1 MRFSVSSTDLLKKL
15 QIAGG
20 AIESN
25 PVQPLLEDFLFGLSG
40 NTLTVTATNLET
52 SIILEQPVTGEEDGI
67 IAVPARILMDT
78 LKALPD
84 QPITFDVDEE
94 SHWIEITSAFGKYRL
109 AGDKAADYPEI
120 PVVDEEN
127 SMEIKSDILIKA
139 VNNTLIAAS
148 DDELRLA
155 MTGVYF
161 QIDFNK
167 IIFVAT
173 DAHKLVKYT
182 YDGIDVDF
190 AKSFIVPK
198 KGLSLLRNGLQ
209 GEKKMVNLSFNDA
222 NVFFQFDHI
231 QFICRLV
238 DAKFPN
244 YNMVI
249 PVDNTNVLTIGKKD
263 IQHSLRRISIYS
275 NKSTNQVVFNLN
287 ESSLTMSAQ
296 DLDFSNEATEQLP
309 CKYDGEPMTIGFNAK
324 FFLELLQI
332 LTVPEIKLELSDPT
346 KACLLL
352 PVEDE
357 PGEELMML
365 VMPVM
370 MGN

>member
-1 MRFSVSSTDLLKKL
+1 MRFSVSSTDLLRKL

-25 PVQPLLEDFLFGLSG
+25 PVQPLLEDFLFDLDA
-40 NTLTVTATNLET
+40 NVLTVTATNLET
-52 SIILEQPVTGEEDGI
+52 SIILEQEVSGEESGSV
-67 IAVPARILMDT
+67 AVPAKILMDT

-84 QPITFDVDEE
+84 QPITFDVEE
-94 SHWIEITSAFGKYRL
+94 DTNWIEITSAFGKYKL
-109 AGDKAADYPEI
+109 AGDKPEDYPEI
-120 PVVDEEN
+120 PVVDQEN
-127 SMEIKSDILIKA
+127 SLELESDVLIKA
-139 VNNTLIAAS
+139 INNTIIAAS

-155 MTGVYF
+155 MTGVFF

-167 IIFVAT
+167 IVFVAT
-173 DAHKLVKYT
+173 DAHKLVKFT
-182 YDGIDVDF
+182 YQGLNLDF
-190 AKSFIVPK
+190 SRSFIVPK
-198 KGLSLLRNGLQ
+198 KGLSLLKNGLQ
-209 GEKKMVNLSFNDA
+209 GGKKKVIMSFNDA
-222 NVFFQFDHI
+222 NVFFQIDHVK
-231 QFICRLV
+231 FICRLV

-249 PVDNTNVLTIGKKD
+249 PVDNPNHLIIGKKD
-263 IQHSLRRISIYS
+263 IQNSLKRISIYS

-309 CKYDGEPMTIGFNAK
+309 CKYDGDPMTIGFNAK

-332 LTVPEIKLELSDPT
+332 LNVSEIKLELSDPT

-352 PVEDE
+352 PTENKENED
-357 PGEELMML
+357 LMML

-370 MGN
+370 MGA

>member
-1 MRFSVSSTDLLKKL
+1 MRFSVSSTDLLRKL

-25 PVQPLLEDFLFGLSG
+25 PVQPLLEDFLFDLSE
-40 NTLTVTATNLET
+40 NKLIVTATNLET
-52 SIILEQPVTGEEDGI
+52 SIILDLDVIGEENGTV
-67 IAVPARILMDT
+67 AVPAKILIDT

-84 QPITFDVDEE
+84 QPISFDVEE
-94 SHWIEITSAFGKYRL
+94 DTNWIEITSAFGKYKL
-109 AGDKAADYPEI
+109 AGDKAEDYPEI
-120 PVVDEEN
+120 PVIDQEN
-127 SMEIKSDILIKA
+127 SLELSSDVLIKA
-139 VNNTLIAAS
+139 INNTIIAAS

-155 MTGVYF
+155 MTGVFF
-161 QIDFNK
+161 QIDYNR
-167 IIFVAT
+167 IVFVAT

-182 YDGIDVDF
+182 YSGIEVGF
-190 AKSFIVPK
+190 STSFIVPK
-198 KGLSLLRNGLQ
+198 KGLGLLKNGLHGGKQ
-209 GEKKMVNLSFNDA
+209 QVTISYTDA
-222 NVFFQFDHI
+222 NVFFHFDNVK
-231 QFICRLV
+231 FICRLV

-249 PVDNTNVLTIGKKD
+249 PVDNPNELLIGKKD
-263 IQHSLRRISIYS
+263 IQNSLKRISIYS

-309 CKYDGEPMTIGFNAK
+309 CKYTGDPMTIGFNAK
-324 FFLELLQI
+324 FFLELLNI
-332 LTVPEIKLELSDPT
+332 LNVSEIKLELSDPT

-352 PVEDE
+352 PVEIPE
-357 PGEELMML
+357 NEELMML

>member
-1 MRFSVSSTDLLKKL
+1 MRFSVSSTDLLRKL

-20 AIESN
+20 AIDSN
-25 PVQPLLEDFLFGLSG
+25 PVQPLLEDFLFKLDG
-40 NTLTVTATNLET
+40 NNLVVSATNLET
-52 SIILEQPVTGEEDGI
+52 SIILEQDVTGEANGAV
-67 IAVPARILMDT
+67 AVPAKILMDT
-78 LKALPD
+78 LKGLPE
-84 QPITFDVDEE
+84 QPITFNSEE
-94 SHWIEITSAFGKYRL
+94 DNNWIEITSAFGKYKL
-109 AGDKAADYPEI
+109 AGDDPTDFPPI
-120 PVVDEEN
+120 PDMDPEN
-127 SMEIKSDILIKA
+127 SLVINSHILVRAI
-139 VNNTLIAAS
+139 NNTIIAAS
-148 DDELRLA
+148 DDELRLS

-161 QIDFNK
+161 QIDYNK
-167 IIFVAT
+167 IVFVAT

-182 YDGIDVDF
+182 YSGINVDF
-190 AKSFIVPK
+190 TKSFIVPK
-198 KGLSLLRNGLQ
+198 KGLSLLKNGLQ
-209 GEKKMVNLSFNDA
+209 GDHEVNLSFTDD
-222 NVFFQFDHI
+222 NVFFEYDNVRI
-231 QFICRLV
+231 ICRLI

-249 PVDNTNVLTIGKKD
+249 PVDNPNELLIGKKD
-263 IQHSLRRISIYS
+263 IQNSLKRISIYS

-309 CKYDGEPMTIGFNAK
+309 CKYVGEPMTIGFNAK

-332 LTVPEIKLELSDPT
+332 LQVPEIRLELSDPT

-352 PVEDE
+352 PDENKENED
-357 PGEELMML
+357 LMML

>member
-1 MRFSVSSTDLLKKL
+1 MRFSVSSTELLKKL

-20 AIESN
+20 AIDSN
-25 PVQPLLEDFLFGLSG
+25 PVQPLLEDFLFD
-40 NTLTVTATNLET
+40 LTANRLIVSATNLET
-52 SIILEQPVTGEEDGI
+52 SIILELDVSGEADGMV
-67 IAVPARILMDT
+67 AVPAKILMDT
-78 LKALPD
+78 LKALPE
-84 QPITFDVDEE
+84 QPITFEVEE
-94 SHWIEITSAFGKYRL
+94 ENNWIELTSAFGKYKL
-109 AGDKAADYPEI
+109 AGDDPQDFPPIPEMNN
-120 PVVDEEN
+120 EN
-127 SMEIKSDILIKA
+127 SFEMESDVLIKA
-139 VNNTLIAAS
+139 INNTVIAAS

-173 DAHKLVKYT
+173 DAHKLVKFT
-182 YDGIDVDF
+182 YSGINVDF
-190 AKSFIVPK
+190 SKSFIVPK
-198 KGLSLLRNGLQ
+198 KGLGLLKNGLQ
-209 GEKKMVNLSFNDA
+209 SKQQVNISFSDD
-222 NVFFQFDHI
+222 NVFFEYDSIRFV
-231 QFICRLV
+231 CRLI

-249 PVDNTNVLTIGKKD
+249 PVNNPNELLIGKKD
-263 IQHSLRRISIYS
+263 IQNSLRRISIYS

-309 CKYDGEPMTIGFNAK
+309 CRYSGEPMTIGFNAK

-332 LTVPEIKLELSDPT
+332 LNVQEIKLELSDPT

-352 PVEDE
+352 PVEEIDNE
-357 PGEELMML
+357 QLMML
-365 VMPVM
+365 LMPVM

>member
-1 MRFSVSSTDLLKKL
+1 MRFSVSSTELLRKL

-20 AIESN
+20 AIDSN
-25 PVQPLLEDFLFGLSG
+25 PVQPLLEDFLFD
-40 NTLTVTATNLET
+40 LTTNRLVVSATNLET
-52 SIILEQPVTGEEDGI
+52 SIVLELEVSGEEDGTV
-67 IAVPARILMDT
+67 AVPAKILMDT
-78 LKALPD
+78 LKALPE
-84 QPITFDVDEE
+84 QPITFDVEE
-94 SHWIEITSAFGKYRL
+94 ENNWIELTSAFGKYKL
-109 AGDKAADYPEI
+109 AGDSPQDFPPIPEMS
-120 PVVDEEN
+120 VEESLN
-127 SMEIKSDILIKA
+127 MDSGILLRAI
-139 VNNTLIAAS
+139 NNTIIAAS

-167 IIFVAT
+167 IVFVAT

-182 YDGIDVDF
+182 YGGINVDF
-190 AKSFIVPK
+190 SKSFIVPK
-198 KGLSLLRNGLQ
+198 KGLALLKNGLQ
-209 GEKKMVNLSFNDA
+209 ANQDVTVSVTDE
-222 NVFFQFDHI
+222 NVFFEFDKVK
-231 QFICRLV
+231 FVCRLI

-249 PVDNTNVLTIGKKD
+249 PVDNPNELLIGKKD
-263 IQHSLRRISIYS
+263 IQNSLKRISIYS

-309 CKYDGEPMTIGFNAK
+309 CKYAGEPMTIGFNAK
-324 FFLELLQI
+324 FFLELLNI
-332 LTVPEIKLELSDPT
+332 LNVSEIKLELSDPT

-352 PVEDE
+352 PVEE
-357 PGEELMML
+357 KENENLMML

>member
-1 MRFSVSSTDLLKKL
+1 
-15 QIAGG
+15 
-20 AIESN
+20 
-25 PVQPLLEDFLFGLSG
+25 
-40 NTLTVTATNLET
+40 
-52 SIILEQPVTGEEDGI
+52 
-67 IAVPARILMDT
+67 
-78 LKALPD
+78 
-84 QPITFDVDEE
+84 
-94 SHWIEITSAFGKYRL
+94 
-109 AGDKAADYPEI
+109 
-120 PVVDEEN
+120 
-127 SMEIKSDILIKA
+127 
-139 VNNTLIAAS
+139 
-148 DDELRLA
+148 
-155 MTGVYF
+155 
-161 QIDFNK
+161 
-167 IIFVAT
+167 
-173 DAHKLVKYT
+173 
-182 YDGIDVDF
+182 
-190 AKSFIVPK
+190 
-198 KGLSLLRNGLQ
+198 
-209 GEKKMVNLSFNDA
+209 
-222 NVFFQFDHI
+222 
-231 QFICRLV
+231 
-238 DAKFPN
+238 
-244 YNMVI
+244 MVI